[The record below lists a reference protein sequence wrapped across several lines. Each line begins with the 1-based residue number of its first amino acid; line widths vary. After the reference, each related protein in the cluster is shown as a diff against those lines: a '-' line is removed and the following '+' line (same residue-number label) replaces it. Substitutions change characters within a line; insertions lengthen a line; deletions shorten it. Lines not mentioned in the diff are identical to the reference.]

1 MSINDATPADWD
13 RANKPTIEQL
23 PVSKISPELLNK
35 HTSLAEDE
43 QREKDRQRVRS
54 KWSRWCVSDG
64 QVEEIFQERERHDA
78 LAAGYASEETPI
90 DPVNNPSHYNTGGVE
105 AIQAIE
111 ASMSAEAFQG
121 YLKGNCMKYIW
132 RMSYKGKAKED
143 TLKAQWYLNR
153 LIETL

>member
-1 MSINDATPADWD
+1 MSINDATPSDW
-13 RANKPTIEQL
+13 NKAAEA
-23 PVSKISPELLNK
+23 VKSPELK
-35 HTSLAEDE
+35 E
-43 QREKDRQRVRS
+43 RERLRG
-54 KWSRWCVSDG
+54 KWSRWWVTE
-64 QVEEIFQERERHDA
+64 EEITDMMPD
-78 LAAGYASEETPI
+78 TPI
-90 DPVNNPSHYNTGGVE
+90 VKKEDVVNSPSHYNTGGVE

-111 ASMSAEAFQG
+111 ASMSKEAFQG